1 MSARTEKVIAPL
13 ENADSGI
20 VRVPYEA
27 ITRPLSARHLEGL
40 CDGFI
45 SEERLADLLFQ
56 RRIQRAG
63 RGVIV
68 CDGRLYDLHEAVKV
82 VGVEHGHKDSYGLTG
97 LVEQLDE
104 LLRAGANIGP
114 RSMHLGSVTYQ
125 VVRGV
130 IAVARA
136 ADTLAG

>member
-1 MSARTEKVIAPL
+1 MSARTDKVVAPL

-27 ITRPLSARHLEGL
+27 ISRPLSARHLEGL
-40 CDGFI
+40 CNGFI

-56 RRIQRAG
+56 RRIRRAG
-63 RGVIV
+63 RGVLV
-68 CDGRLYDLHEAVKV
+68 CDGQAYDLHEAVRI

-97 LVEQLDE
+97 VVEQLDE
-104 LLRAGANIGP
+104 LLRAGANVGP

-125 VVRGV
+125 IVRGV
-130 IAVARA
+130 FAVARVA
-136 ADTLAG
+136 SPLAG